1 MAKELK
7 TRKIRSEDVPQIIAI
22 QEALIKKKV
31 SRRWIQMVEG
41 QLRKQEGVGF
51 VAFREGQVVGFMI
64 GEVKGE
70 GFGLEQSGWIEV
82 VGVHPSQM
90 GIGIGQALA
99 ERLFDFFRAK
109 GIRDVYTAVRWDAVD
124 MLSFFKSVGFDRST
138 FINLT
143 KRLY

>member
-1 MAKELK
+1 MKELK
-7 TRKIRSEDVPQIIAI
+7 TRKIRSEDIAQIIAI

-31 SRRWIQMVEG
+31 SRRWVQMVEEH
-41 QLRKQEGVGF
+41 LRKHEGTGF
-51 VAFREGQVVGFMI
+51 VASRDGQVVGFII

-82 VGVHPSQM
+82 VGVHPTQM

-99 ERLFDFFRAK
+99 ERLFDFFKKR
-109 GIRDVYTAVRWDAVD
+109 RVVDVYTAVRWDAVD

-143 KRLY
+143 KRLQ

>member
-1 MAKELK
+1 MLKELNI
-7 TRKIRSEDVPQIIAI
+7 RKIRSGDVPQIIAI

-31 SRRWIQMVEG
+31 SRRWVQMVEEH
-41 QLRKQEGVGF
+41 LRKHKGVGF
-51 VAFREGQVVGFMI
+51 VASRDGQVAGFII

-82 VGVHPSQM
+82 VGVHPTQM

-99 ERLFDFFRAK
+99 ERLFDFFKKRRV
-109 GIRDVYTAVRWDAVD
+109 RDVYTAVRWDAVD

-143 KRLY
+143 KRL